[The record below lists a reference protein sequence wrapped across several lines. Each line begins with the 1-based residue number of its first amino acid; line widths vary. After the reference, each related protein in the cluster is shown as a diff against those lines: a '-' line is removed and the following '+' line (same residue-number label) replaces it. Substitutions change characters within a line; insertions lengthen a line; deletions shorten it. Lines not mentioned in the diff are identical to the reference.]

1 MGLFQRPARPS
12 VARLVR
18 PRNHKGKPLQILEY
32 LGVCGLVLLS
42 RMLPLKA
49 GHRISALVGNLIYY
63 LVPARRKVALENVRH
78 AFPEAPRERDI
89 RTIARRSC
97 HSFVAS
103 LFETIKLRALL
114 DHPEGPER
122 ARQAADGFDL
132 LLKKAREIHTESG
145 GCIFVTPHLG
155 NWEFLPFIGV
165 LAGIPLVV
173 VVRPLDNEYL
183 ERLLYGF
190 RAGSGQII
198 VPKANSMLFL
208 RRALRQGKSI
218 GMLPDQ
224 RTIRAI
230 SVEYFGRKAT
240 TTPVPALLAL
250 QYRRPIVV
258 VACCRRS
265 RDFQYEGFVSD
276 PIWPQTDG
284 TEEAEIPRLTR
295 EMNRAME
302 AIVRRYPEQYLWMH
316 NRWKSYRTNKDLSL
330 NSAP

>member
-1 MGLFQRPARPS
+1 
-12 VARLVR
+12 VARLAR
-18 PRNHKGKPLQILEY
+18 PRKKKARPLQILEY
-32 LGVCGLVLLS
+32 LGVYGLVLLS

-49 GHRISALVGNLIYY
+49 GHRISALVGDLIYY
-63 LVPARRKVALENVRH
+63 LLPARRKVALDNVRH

-97 HSFVAS
+97 YSFVAS
-103 LFETIKLRALL
+103 LFETMKLRSLL
-114 DHPEGPER
+114 DQPGGSER
-122 ARQAADGFDL
+122 IRRATDGLDL
-132 LLKKAREIHTESG
+132 LLKRAHEIHEESG

-155 NWEFLPFIGV
+155 NWEFLPFVGV
-165 LAGIPLVV
+165 MAGIPLVV
-173 VVRPLDNEYL
+173 VVRPLDNKHL

-190 RAGSGQII
+190 RSGSGQII
-198 VPKANSMLFL
+198 TPKSNSLFL
-208 RRALRQGKSI
+208 LQRALRQGKSI

-265 RDFQYEGFVSD
+265 QDFQYEGFVSD
-276 PIWPQTDG
+276 PIWPQADG

-316 NRWKSYRTNKDLSL
+316 NRWKAYRTNRDLSL
-330 NSAP
+330 Q